1 MGGLCDY
8 SVSSLLRAW
17 QFLWIFSFSFW
28 TLHSAS
34 KKHMIRKSIYWYY
47 LWSTNLNLQQH
58 YFIMNTFRRF
68 TSEFNNSN
76 WQTWN
81 KKFNFKRDGCK
92 RCIKII
98 NSAEQ
103 LFTFLQCYAW
113 VLFKFSTY
121 LIYFYEIFIFKHYL
135 TFENDINK
143 LTLNILSFVQLYI
156 ISESSLNDIFN
167 LAISKYNDI
176 LYHENQCRL

>member
-1 MGGLCDY
+1 
-8 SVSSLLRAW
+8 
-17 QFLWIFSFSFW
+17 
-28 TLHSAS
+28 
-34 KKHMIRKSIYWYY
+34 MIRKSIYCYY

-68 TSEFNNSN
+68 TSEFNNIN

-81 KKFNFKRDGCK
+81 KKFDFKRDGCK

-121 LIYFYEIFIFKHYL
+121 LIYFYYLIYYLALLDIREWYQQIDLEYIKFCAVIYNFRKLSKWYFK
-135 TFENDINK
+135 
-143 LTLNILSFVQLYI
+143 
-156 ISESSLNDIFN
+156 SSN
-167 LAISKYNDI
+167 
-176 LYHENQCRL
+176 